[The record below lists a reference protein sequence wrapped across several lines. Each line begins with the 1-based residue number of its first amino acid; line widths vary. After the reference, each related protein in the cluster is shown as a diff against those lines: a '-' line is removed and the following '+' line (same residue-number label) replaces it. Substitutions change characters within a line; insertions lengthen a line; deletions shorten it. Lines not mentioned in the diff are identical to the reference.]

1 MKKEFKIGKN
11 IIPNPDTLDIDDFKE
26 KILKR
31 FNLSITFLYEDG
43 IIVEYDDSKFDARPT
58 PGDLSLYDTKSKCRV
73 LTILDYFGSLDF
85 YGVGD
90 YDKLDH
96 KDAIYS
102 IETLY

>member
-1 MKKEFKIGKN
+1 MKKEFKLGKN
-11 IIPNPDTLDIDDFKE
+11 IIPNPDTLNEEGLK
-26 KILKR
+26 KILKK
-31 FNLSITFLYEDG
+31 FNISITFLYEDG
-43 IIVEYDDSKFDARPT
+43 ILIEYDDNKFDAKPT
-58 PGDLSLYDTKSKCRV
+58 PGDFSLYDTKTKCRV

-90 YDKLDH
+90 YDELEH